1 MTASLSPKAEYEKK
15 IQRRKDF
22 VLKFGVYIM
31 LLLGT
36 LVNQVIPEVQIQS
49 GTFDTELQPV
59 RLIQIIIGAVIAVL
73 LFSVFEKGGELEGKH
88 KRIGRILRSAF
99 FMGYFWNSILGKIVW

>member
-1 MTASLSPKAEYEKK
+1 MTFSLKAEREKK
-15 IQRRKDF
+15 IRKRKDL
-22 VLKFGVYIM
+22 VLKFGVYFM

-36 LVNQVIPEVQIQS
+36 LINQVIPEIQIQS
-49 GTFDTELQPV
+49 GVFDAELQPIYPV
-59 RLIQIIIGAVIAVL
+59 QIIIGALIAIL
-73 LFSVFEKGGELEGKH
+73 LFSVFEKGGELEGKY